1 MKLKKVLVGRAKSS
15 SHPDVVHKQYR
26 VGKSLTCSCIGF
38 KIRKNCIHIKKL
50 KGETTMSKTK
60 SSSNR
65 SSASSSTSSKS
76 SAKLA
81 AVRGKTTRATMINLL
96 LKNKGKTV
104 SISAIKHAVKKLGFT
119 DAKVAKRI
127 KQKTAQVALWAKQR
141 NLKLVVKSDGMKLA
155 A

>member
-38 KIRKNCIHIKKL
+38 KIWKNCIHIKKL
-50 KGETTMSKTK
+50 KGEVVKKAT
-60 SSSNR
+60 NR
-65 SSASSSTSSKS
+65 SSAKSSSSSKS
-76 SAKLA
+76 SSKLA

>member
-65 SSASSSTSSKS
+65 SSASSSS

>member
-1 MKLKKVLVGRAKSS
+1 
-15 SHPDVVHKQYR
+15 
-26 VGKSLTCSCIGF
+26 
-38 KIRKNCIHIKKL
+38 
-50 KGETTMSKTK
+50 
-60 SSSNR
+60 
-65 SSASSSTSSKS
+65 
-76 SAKLA
+76 
-81 AVRGKTTRATMINLL
+81 
-96 LKNKGKTV
+96 V